1 MDNLESIFRDIRR
14 QIEEEFAN
22 IPFSTNRERQEN
34 IRNLNPNDDTTSRD
48 IINITNDYISLYR
61 QQQETFSVFNL
72 NMLSLILLLRDFHE
86 RRRSEETRQRIDEL
100 ISREQLEVRGRNIQ
114 RETRVPGLDPLIPPI
129 ISSPR
134 TPIIESMA
142 PSFSSSPRISPV
154 QNPNRNTAFGRR
166 ESNLTYMRPP
176 QLRQNPRLVQRRH
189 TLFNVSDLSRNT
201 RTTRPFF
208 SPRIPAQRDGRFFF
222 GGLGPDLRDVI
233 VRPTNQEI
241 QNAITRFTYEPS
253 LTLLNRRC
261 PITME
266 DFEEGDRLIQLIPC
280 GHSFKDEPII
290 NWFQEHVRCP
300 VCRYDIRDYTPGNNE
315 ESSSSDVDTPTPL
328 NPSNTSTPS
337 PSNQQNTSNTSTPPL
352 NTTNDSRLNNSLLG
366 ITPSSSSSSLHPSS
380 PSNINPMERMESYY
394 SEDSSYS
401 DHFDNIEQLLNENFM
416 QDISNGVGQIL
427 DNLISDM
434 SNSDL
439 PPLSYSLS
447 VPLVY
452 HGFFDPS
459 NNQAYNNLQFHSP

>member
-14 QIEEEFAN
+14 QIEEEFTN
-22 IPFSTNRERQEN
+22 IPFSINRERQEN
-34 IRNLNPNDDTTSRD
+34 SRHLNPNDDTTSRD

-72 NMLSLILLLRDFHE
+72 NMLSLILLLKDFHE
-86 RRRSEETRQRIDEL
+86 RRNREETRQRLDEL
-100 ISREQLEVRGRNIQ
+100 IRREQSEVTGHNIQ
-114 RETRVPGLDPLIPPI
+114 REVRIPQMNPLIPPI
-129 ISSPR
+129 LTSPR

-142 PSFSSSPRISPV
+142 PSFSRSPLISPL
-154 QNPNRNTAFGRR
+154 QNPNTPLGTRR
-166 ESNLTYMRPP
+166 ESNLTSAIPP
-176 QLRQNPRLVQRRH
+176 PFRQNPRLAQRRH

-201 RTTRPFF
+201 RSTRPFF
-208 SPRIPAQRDGRFFF
+208 SPRLPSQRDGRFFF
-222 GGLGPDLRDVI
+222 GGLGPELRDVV

-253 LTLLNRRC
+253 FTLLNIRC

-266 DFEEGDRLIQLIPC
+266 DFVEGDRLIQIIPC
-280 GHSFKDEPII
+280 GHAFKDEPII

-328 NPSNTSTPS
+328 NRSNT
-337 PSNQQNTSNTSTPPL
+337 N
-352 NTTNDSRLNNSLLG
+352 NDSRLNNSLSG
-366 ITPSSSSSSLHPSS
+366 ITPSSSSSSLHPTS

-401 DHFDNIEQLLNENFM
+401 DHFENIDQLLNENFM

-434 SNSDL
+434 SNSAL
-439 PPLSYSLS
+439 PPLSY
-447 VPLVY
+447 
-452 HGFFDPS
+452 
-459 NNQAYNNLQFHSP
+459 

>member
-1 MDNLESIFRDIRR
+1 MDNLESIFQDIRR

-22 IPFSTNRERQEN
+22 IPFSINRERQEN
-34 IRNLNPNDDTTSRD
+34 IRNLNPSDDTTSRD
-48 IINITNDYISLYR
+48 IINIINDYTSLYR
-61 QQQETFSVFNL
+61 QHQETFSVFNL

-100 ISREQLEVRGRNIQ
+100 INREQLEVRGRNIQ
-114 RETRVPGLDPLIPPI
+114 REPRIPEINPLIPPVI
-129 ISSPR
+129 ASPR
-134 TPIIESMA
+134 SPIIESLT
-142 PSFSSSPRISPV
+142 PSFSTSPRISPV

-166 ESNLTYMRPP
+166 ESNLTSMRPP
-176 QLRQNPRLVQRRH
+176 SLRQNPRLVQRRH

-208 SPRIPAQRDGRFFF
+208 SPRVPAQRDGRFFF
-222 GGLGPDLRDVI
+222 GGLGPELRDVV

-280 GHSFKDEPII
+280 GHAFKDEPII

-300 VCRYDIRDYTPGNNE
+300 VCRYDIRDYTPRNNE
-315 ESSSSDVDTPTPL
+315 ESSSSDADTPR
-328 NPSNTSTPS
+328 PSNR
-337 PSNQQNTSNTSTPPL
+337 STPPL
-352 NTTNDSRLNNSLLG
+352 NTTNDSRLNNSLSG
-366 ITPSSSSSSLHPSS
+366 ITPSSSSSSLQPSS
-380 PSNINPMERMESYY
+380 PLNINPMERVESYY
-394 SEDSSYS
+394 SEDSTYS
-401 DHFDNIEQLLNENFM
+401 DHFENIDQLMNENFM

-427 DNLISDM
+427 DNLITDM
-434 SNSDL
+434 SNTAL

-447 VPLVY
+447 VPIVY

-459 NNQAYNNLQFHSP
+459 NNQTYNNLQFHSP

>member
-1 MDNLESIFRDIRR
+1 MDNLESIFQDIRR

-22 IPFSTNRERQEN
+22 IPFSTNRQRQEN
-34 IRNLNPNDDTTSRD
+34 IRNLNPNNDTTSRD
-48 IINITNDYISLYR
+48 IINIINDYTSLYR
-61 QQQETFSVFNL
+61 QHQETFSVFNL

-100 ISREQLEVRGRNIQ
+100 INREQLEVRGRNIE
-114 RETRVPGLDPLIPPI
+114 REPRIPEINPLIPPV

-134 TPIIESMA
+134 SPIIESMA
-142 PSFSSSPRISPV
+142 PSFSTSPRISPV
-154 QNPNRNTAFGRR
+154 QNPNRNIAFGRR
-166 ESNLTYMRPP
+166 ESNLTSMRPP
-176 QLRQNPRLVQRRH
+176 SLRQNPRLAQRRH

-208 SPRIPAQRDGRFFF
+208 SPRVPAQRDGRFFF
-222 GGLGPDLRDVI
+222 GGLGPELRDVV

-280 GHSFKDEPII
+280 GHAFKDEPII

-300 VCRYDIRDYTPGNNE
+300 VCRYDIRDYTPRNNE
-315 ESSSSDVDTPTPL
+315 ESSSSDADTPR
-328 NPSNTSTPS
+328 PSNRSTP
-337 PSNQQNTSNTSTPPL
+337 QL
-352 NTTNDSRLNNSLLG
+352 NTTNDSRLNNSLSG
-366 ITPSSSSSSLHPSS
+366 ITPSSSSSSLQPSS
-380 PSNINPMERMESYY
+380 PLNINPMERVESYY
-394 SEDSSYS
+394 SEDSIYS
-401 DHFDNIEQLLNENFM
+401 DHIENVDQLLNENFM
-416 QDISNGVGQIL
+416 HDISHGVEQIL
-427 DNLISDM
+427 DNLITDM
-434 SNSDL
+434 SNTAL

-459 NNQAYNNLQFHSP
+459 NNQTYNNLQFHSP